1 MALSFQ
7 LIVRWKYISQQEQNE
22 NSFRLANKI
31 ESRKSMK
38 VEIKGKELIITVEM
52 QTPTPSASGK
62 TLVIASSHGNQTTKA
77 IIDGKPVIVGLNA
90 YIKK

>member
-1 MALSFQ
+1 MVKMTNNIRFLLSDTG
-7 LIVRWKYISQQEQNE
+7 RK
-22 NSFRLANKI
+22 A

-38 VEIKGKELIITVEM
+38 VEIKGNELIITVEM
-52 QTPTPSASGK
+52 QPPTPSASGK
-62 TLVIASSHGNQTTKA
+62 TLVVASSHGNQTTTA